1 MEKTVFFNKNCTT
14 LNHYYKIIP
23 HIIVSEFFP
32 KKTENMAEIPR
43 TCAAHNCQCYA
54 PVAAAAPVADVAA
67 DAAPVANAAPVL
79 AGPADAAAPA
89 AAPVADAAPVLAGP
103 ADAAPVLAAPVAA
116 APVLAAPVAAAPVLA
131 AVAARQLVVNLQGA
145 VDQVNARILVLQAEN
160 AINIANLARATAQ
173 LNVIYTQDRLVA
185 ATGDHVAALLAL
197 QALLAIPAN

>member
-116 APVLAAPVAAAPVLA
+116 APVLAA
-131 AVAARQLVVNLQGA
+131 VAARQLVVNLQGA